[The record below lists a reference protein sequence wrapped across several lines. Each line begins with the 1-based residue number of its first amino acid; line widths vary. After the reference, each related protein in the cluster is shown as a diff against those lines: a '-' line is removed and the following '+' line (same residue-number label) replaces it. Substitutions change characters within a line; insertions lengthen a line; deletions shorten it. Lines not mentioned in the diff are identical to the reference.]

1 MEEQSADQTVGLRS
15 RIKELRHRIVS
26 MENES
31 DDCGIVALDRRVA
44 KLSERLRQ
52 TNWAS
57 STELL
62 NDLAV
67 DVLPESLP
75 APNSFGSSSDFF
87 SRVDALLGEVG
98 PLRTGLGELTKSTVM
113 ATRPLERIRLN
124 RAIHLADLADRM
136 IREARASANHQI
148 ALLPAWDAMVRQIN
162 EIYASVSH
170 LVAWHQKRAGQV
182 AKLREFYAQVQ
193 AGNRPRLQAVTD
205 LAGKVLDEVDDEA
218 HPELL
223 QPLTT
228 DATGIIAAHASNV
241 AHVVAFLASIDP
253 VWRHHRL
260 SLVIAALFMDVGM
273 LRTAPGVLT
282 SSSPLTLDERAA
294 VERHSIESG
303 LIAERVQ
310 GLDATIAR
318 SIAAHHERLDGSG
331 YPSGLRGDEIPVPA
345 RLLAAADVYVAM
357 RSQRAYRGP
366 FPAAEALT
374 KTLAE
379 ADSGRLDLERA
390 RGLLNLSLYPV
401 GSIVELSTS
410 EIAEVVAP
418 QNAADEPALAAQP
431 FVKILVDRH
440 GHPAQVPLFR
450 NLALR
455 PDDRVLR
462 SLSREELALSRRPE
476 A

>member
-1 MEEQSADQTVGLRS
+1 MEEHGTDQTVGLRS
-15 RIKELRHRIVS
+15 RITELRHRLVTL
-26 MENES
+26 ES
-31 DDCGIVALDRRVA
+31 ASSDHAIIALDRRVA
-44 KLSERLRQ
+44 RLSERLTQ
-52 TNWAS
+52 ETWDS
-57 STELL
+57 SARMLT
-62 NDLAV
+62 DLGV
-67 DVLPESLP
+67 DLLPESLP
-75 APNSFGSSSDFF
+75 QANSHGSSSDFF
-87 SRVDALLGEVG
+87 SRVDALLGEIG
-98 PLRTGLGELTKSTVM
+98 PLRQGLAELVKSTVM
-113 ATRPLERIRLN
+113 ATRPMDRIRLN
-124 RAIHLADLADRM
+124 RAVHLADLADRM
-136 IREARASANHQI
+136 IREARSSANHQI

-162 EIYASVSH
+162 EIYASISR

-205 LAGKVLDEVDDEA
+205 LAGRVIDEVDDEA
-218 HPELL
+218 YPELL
-223 QPLTT
+223 QPLSP

-241 AHVVAFLASIDP
+241 AHVVAFLASVDP

-282 SSSPLTLDERAA
+282 SPHALTLDERAA
-294 VERHSIESG
+294 VERHPIESG

-318 SIAAHHERLDGSG
+318 AIAAHHERLDGSG

-357 RSQRAYRGP
+357 RSQRAYRGAL
-366 FPAAEALT
+366 PAAEALT
-374 KTLAE
+374 RTLAE
-379 ADSGRLDLERA
+379 ADAGKLDLARA
-390 RGLLNLSLYPV
+390 SGLLNLSLYPV
-401 GSIVELSTS
+401 GTIVELSTS

-418 QNAADEPALAAQP
+418 QNATSDPSLAAQP
-431 FVKILVDRH
+431 FVKLLVDRH
-440 GHPAQVPLFR
+440 GQAVPIPLFR

-455 PDDRVLR
+455 PDDRVVR
-462 SLSREELALSRRPE
+462 SLSRDELALFRQPT